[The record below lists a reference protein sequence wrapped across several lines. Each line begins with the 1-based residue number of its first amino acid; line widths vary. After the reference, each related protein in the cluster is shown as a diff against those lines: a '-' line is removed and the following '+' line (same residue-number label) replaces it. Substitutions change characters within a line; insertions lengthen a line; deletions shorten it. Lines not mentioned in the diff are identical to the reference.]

1 MGIVKAAFLVTVY
14 AEDDDYATFASPA
27 RTDWSNA
34 EVQSWLSQNYFER
47 IHDALDVGD
56 RPNTLSWTVDTL
68 PDVEAALEFEA
79 SQWSLADAVEG
90 HPGFK
95 EFARSLGQNDED
107 LAHFDNALA
116 ALAEAIEES
125 NESGKG
131 YRDFL

>member
-14 AEDDDYATFASPA
+14 AEDDDYATYASPA

-47 IHDALDVGD
+47 LEDALDVGD

-68 PDVEAALEFEA
+68 PDVEAALAFEE
-79 SQWSLADAVEG
+79 SQWSLARAIVNHPEFRDFVSNAAVWRWLR
-90 HPGFK
+90 
-95 EFARSLGQNDED
+95 RSRQTNR
-107 LAHFDNALA
+107 
-116 ALAEAIEES
+116 
-125 NESGKG
+125 